1 MLFGVS
7 LGLFMVP
14 LGSLYTDIGR
24 IVTMAMPFLMYTTPV
39 IFPSASGDGLA
50 ATLMRWNPL
59 SPLIEVTRCWL
70 TQGAADPSQVFGLLI
85 LIPIS
90 LIIGIVGLVL
100 LRIAMPHLVV
110 RMGM

>member
-1 MLFGVS
+1 
-7 LGLFMVP
+7 
-14 LGSLYTDIGR
+14 
-24 IVTMAMPFLMYTTPV
+24 MAMPFLMYTTPV
-39 IFPSASGDGLA
+39 IFPFAKGDGLA

-59 SPLIEVTRCWL
+59 SPAIEVTRCWL
-70 TQGAADPSQVFGLLI
+70 TQGAADPSLVFSLLI

-90 LIIGIVGLVL
+90 LILGIVGLVI